1 MKFKRFL
8 SAVVACIMLIAVAV
22 PFAAFA
28 DEPVLVQGGGT
39 ETTPG
44 GEAVVHISITGAKI
58 GAFAL
63 TVNFDASK
71 LQYIGCTASEE
82 FQAILDEVGGIYLV
96 NDNDADTG
104 KLVIGGAIT
113 EGATF
118 TVAPISLTFK
128 AAEVDETTNTEIA
141 ITVDRLRTE
150 LDAALNSQVQNGGV
164 QITVKHITSIVF
176 TDESKD
182 LNIGDTYTPEFT
194 VNPADYTDTFAPV
207 WSSDND
213 EVASVDENG
222 QITAIREGVANITIT
237 NGNISATIAINVKP
251 AYRKG
256 DLDEDGEITVGDAL
270 KALRIAAK
278 LVEPTPK
285 ELLIGNVDGDDDITV
300 GDALMILRVAAKLVS
315 EDSFI

>member
-8 SAVVACIMLIAVAV
+8 SAIVAFVMLMAVAV

-28 DEPVLVQGGGT
+28 DEPVQVIGGGA

-44 GEAVVHISITGAKI
+44 GDAVVHINISGAKI

-63 TVNFDASK
+63 TINFDAAK
-71 LQYIGCTASEE
+71 LQYTGCTASEE
-82 FQAILDEVGGIYLV
+82 FQAILDEAGGIYLV
-96 NDNDADTG
+96 NDNDADNG

-128 AAEVDETTNTEIA
+128 AAEVEETTNTA
-141 ITVDRLRTE
+141 VTITVDRLRTE
-150 LDAALNSQVQNGGV
+150 LDAALESTVTNGGV
-164 QITVKHITSIVF
+164 QINVVHITSITF

-182 LNIGDTYTPEFT
+182 LNIGEEYTPEYT
-194 VNPADYTDTFAPV
+194 VNPEGYTDVFAPT

-213 EVASVDENG
+213 EVASVDETG
-222 QITAIREGVANITIT
+222 KITANREGNANITIT
-237 NGNISATIAINVKP
+237 NGSVSATIAINVKP

-278 LVEPTPK
+278 LVPATDK
-285 ELLIGNVDGDDDITV
+285 DMLIGNVDGDDEITV
-300 GDALMILRVAAKLVS
+300 GDALMILRVAAKLIG
-315 EDSFI
+315 EDAFI